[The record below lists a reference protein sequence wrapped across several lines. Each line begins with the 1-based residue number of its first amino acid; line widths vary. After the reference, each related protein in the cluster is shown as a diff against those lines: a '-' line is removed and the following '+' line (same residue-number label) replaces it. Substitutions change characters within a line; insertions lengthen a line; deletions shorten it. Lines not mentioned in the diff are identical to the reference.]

1 MFEKRKQR
9 KEELRKQQEAQA
21 KMQVK
26 QTLNKMKLQ
35 SSKLEEFKRSY
46 IDKAKNAALTNSK
59 EMYDLAKS
67 GLKICL
73 TKQRFIDSMIA
84 NFELSLQITDM
95 NKVVGEFVDGMNI
108 IASQLGPVS
117 NSIDMSKAQS
127 AYETALAN
135 NETQYEALSAFLT
148 SANQSIESLDGF
160 DSQISDEEID
170 KLISSQ
176 ATDEIEDIDR
186 NIEEKISSLKEKI
199 GENY

>member
-117 NSIDMSKAQS
+117 NSIDM
-127 AYETALAN
+127 Y
-135 NETQYEALSAFLT
+135 
-148 SANQSIESLDGF
+148 I
-160 DSQISDEEID
+160 
-170 KLISSQ
+170 LI
-176 ATDEIEDIDR
+176 
-186 NIEEKISSLKEKI
+186 
-199 GENY
+199 